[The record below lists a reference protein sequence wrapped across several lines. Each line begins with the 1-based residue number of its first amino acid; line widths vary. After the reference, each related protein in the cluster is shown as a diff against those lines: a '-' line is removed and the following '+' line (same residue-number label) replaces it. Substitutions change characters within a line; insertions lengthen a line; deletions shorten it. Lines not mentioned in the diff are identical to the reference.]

1 MTRLHTRSLLPW
13 LLLVGVLLAGLV
25 SQAVAMRTMMA
36 QPTAVAVIRLPE
48 LLNELQQRA
57 DAEIQLREM
66 ATSLD
71 EQDQAKRAELEGL
84 RDRLEAVPEE
94 NRDEIH
100 SISEEIRLKLLKYE
114 GWRRFELDRLDVEKS
129 LRLRDLYRSVRA
141 AVEQYANANGY
152 DIVVVDD
159 HEAELSVNPQAN
171 ASRENQ
177 IRQQM
182 LSRRVLHAN
191 TAVDITDDLV
201 RQMNNEYNAGG

>member
-1 MTRLHTRSLLPW
+1 MTRLHTRSLVPW
-13 LLLVGVLLAGLV
+13 LILIGVLLAGLV
-25 SQAVAMRTMMA
+25 SQAVAMRSMMA
-36 QPTAVAVIRLPE
+36 QPTAVAVIRLPD

-57 DAEIQLREM
+57 DAEIELREM

-71 EQDQAKRAELEGL
+71 EQDQGKRAELEAL
-84 RDRLEAVPEE
+84 RDRLEALPEE
-94 NRDEIH
+94 NRGEIQ
-100 SISEEIRLKLLKYE
+100 SLSEDLRLKLLRYE

-129 LRLRDLYRSVRA
+129 LRLRDLYRSVQA
-141 AVEQYANANGY
+141 AVEQYADANGY
-152 DIVVVDD
+152 DVVLVDD
-159 HEAELSVNPQAN
+159 HEAELSLNPQAN

-191 TAVDITDDLV
+191 SAVDITDDLV

>member
-1 MTRLHTRSLLPW
+1 LILI
-13 LLLVGVLLAGLV
+13 GVLLAGLV
-25 SQAVAMRTMMA
+25 SQAVAMRSMMA
-36 QPTAVAVIRLPE
+36 QPTAVAVIRLPD

-57 DAEIQLREM
+57 DAEIELREM

-71 EQDQAKRAELEGL
+71 EQDQEKRAELEAL
-84 RDRLEAVPEE
+84 RDRLEALPEE
-94 NRDEIH
+94 NRGEIQ
-100 SISEEIRLKLLKYE
+100 SLSEDLRLKLLKYE

-129 LRLRDLYRSVRA
+129 LRLRDLYRSVQA
-141 AVEQYANANGY
+141 AVEQYADANGY
-152 DIVVVDD
+152 DVVLVDD
-159 HEAELSVNPQAN
+159 HEAELSLNPQAN

-191 TAVDITDDLV
+191 SAVDITDDLV